1 MRLAKVQLVVL
12 LAALSSGGCQSP
24 VESSRNESSSVRFNA
39 PGGGSLTPEQGQR
52 AAQLYLTTCARCHK
66 LYDSRRYSEAEWRSW
81 MHKMSRKAR
90 LTPEEENLLSEWTRP
105 GPLRSTEPPESVNEP
120 P

>member
-1 MRLAKVQLVVL
+1 MRLVTMQLVVL
-12 LAALSSGGCQSP
+12 LAAFASGGCQSP
-24 VESSRNESSSVRFNA
+24 VESSRDEASSERSNA

-66 LYDSRRYSEAEWRSW
+66 LYDPRRYSEAEWQSW

-105 GPLRSTEPPESVNEP
+105 APLRPSDPLLP
-120 P
+120 